1 MQFRLFLQ
9 YVSVGVLLSLGLSA
23 CDSHHPEPM
32 KQQQAQMQS
41 SRNASEVLTDEQESV
56 ASDTQG
62 LSLTQV
68 AGQATLPYSAD
79 RKHNL
84 SKPSEADLV
93 YAGRYHARIPCSDAF
108 AGCVNNEKEAEY
120 ILNLMADGSVFWT
133 NTSFSRLGSDPSRN
147 IAKIEQTCKQ
157 VQWHVHKELNEI
169 MIRCDAADVNLYYQ
183 VSPNQDL
190 VMDLDK
196 IWNGDNGRNRKF
208 FKEYPFPEQAYIFKK
223 VD

>member
-9 YVSVGVLLSLGLSA
+9 HVSVGLLLILGLSA
-23 CDSHHPEPM
+23 CDSHHPEPV
-32 KQQQAQMQS
+32 KQQAQTQPS
-41 SRNASEVLTDEQESV
+41 GETSEVFADEQEEQL
-56 ASDTQG
+56 ASDAQG
-62 LSLTQV
+62 VSLTQV

-120 ILNLMADGSVFWT
+120 ILNLMDDGSVFWT

-190 VMDLDK
+190 VMDLNK

-208 FKEYPFPEQAYIFKK
+208 FKEYPFPEHAYVFKK

>member
-9 YVSVGVLLSLGLSA
+9 YLSVGVLLGLGLSA

-32 KQQQAQMQS
+32 KQKAQTQP
-41 SRNASEVLTDEQESV
+41 SRNASEVLVDEQEPL

-62 LSLTQV
+62 VSLTQV

-79 RKHNL
+79 RKNNL

-120 ILNLMADGSVFWT
+120 ILNLMDDGSVFWT

-183 VSPNQDL
+183 VSPSQDL
-190 VMDLDK
+190 VMDLEK
-196 IWNGDNGRNRKF
+196 IWNSDNGRNRKF
-208 FKEYPFPEQAYIFKK
+208 FKEYPFPEQAYVFKK

>member
-32 KQQQAQMQS
+32 KQQAQTQP
-41 SRNASEVLTDEQESV
+41 SRNASEVLADEQEPV

-62 LSLTQV
+62 VSLTQV

-84 SKPSEADLV
+84 SQPSEADLV

-120 ILNLMADGSVFWT
+120 ILNLMEDGSVFWT

-183 VSPNQDL
+183 VNPNQDL

-208 FKEYPFPEQAYIFKK
+208 FKEYPFPEHAYVFKK
-223 VD
+223 VE